1 MAIGGPLAVAT
12 GIPTGGGHRGA
23 HGGGRHDVEINVK
36 RNTLRRLAKRKT
48 IRRSSQKR
56 AMKKSS
62 LEVAIGGGIINSA
75 PQFPLYGYSESQG
88 YMGYGD
94 HNVDTG
100 YYGYK
105 GCKGSL

>member
-1 MAIGGPLAVAT
+1 
-12 GIPTGGGHRGA
+12 
-23 HGGGRHDVEINVK
+23 
-36 RNTLRRLAKRKT
+36 
-48 IRRSSQKR
+48 
-56 AMKKSS
+56 MKKSS

-94 HNVDTG
+94 HKGDTG